1 VTERRQRP
9 DGGFL
14 NTTEQRRHTTVT
26 TDHEHRLA
34 DLETVVTQ
42 LSKNSNALYKRVVE
56 DTDRIDGLIASV
68 QALNYRIEFVE
79 SRPRPLT
86 LWSRLYWLLYGA

>member
-1 VTERRQRP
+1 M
-9 DGGFL
+9 

-26 TDHEHRLA
+26 TEHEHRLA

-42 LSKNSNALYKRVVE
+42 LSKNSNALYQGVVQ

-68 QALNYRIEFVE
+68 QALNLR
-79 SRPRPLT
+79 T
-86 LWSRLYWLLYGA
+86 